1 MQGIQLGCREQ
12 MEGLVQGYTAE
23 LAEAPCTGCMFTD
36 LMDCLFELKNM
47 LNNGAHEASLGP
59 AVMASIGIA
68 IVCQQA
74 AFFRVIG
81 THVPASRRVQSSIP
95 LPDYITGDVVQLSNG
110 MISSSDLSKELAE
123 TLTLFND
130 PNHMKTLSP
139 NQVAMLSVKIIYL
152 QEALL
157 AFYYMPSVPCG
168 SCSCGSG

>member
-1 MQGIQLGCREQ
+1 M
-12 MEGLVQGYTAE
+12 
-23 LAEAPCTGCMFTD
+23 
-36 LMDCLFELKNM
+36 
-47 LNNGAHEASLGP
+47 
-59 AVMASIGIA
+59 
-68 IVCQQA
+68 
-74 AFFRVIG
+74 G
-81 THVPASRRVQSSIP
+81 TQVPASRRVQSSIP

-152 QEALL
+152 QEALF